1 MTAPEAT
8 GRYSIDAR
16 TRGRGTE
23 PPAEPADFWEDA
35 WAVAVGERG
44 EPAALDA
51 EMLGVE
57 PVTIRVDGQ
66 AWTLR
71 VRAGRVES
79 APGVSEARVVDLD
92 RAAFYDLI
100 QERKSA
106 FGLAIAGRVAG
117 DDRSVHMFCAW
128 DPVLRS
134 VLDGRSLYR
143 PGHVTLRASGGGP
156 LDLDQAFELDHPGDE
171 AAHFLAEAGFL
182 LLKDVFTH
190 DEMAAIDADLAR
202 AVESSSPDDGVSWW
216 ATTEQGV
223 RYPCRI
229 LDFVTKSERLREV
242 LAGPTFRSIGGLLD
256 DGHEPGDPFGEHFSE
271 VTAEGLVKRVDSVDG
286 LVCLPWHKDCERGGH
301 ALYCSGLTIGI
312 CLTPVDEAHGGLDVI
327 AGSHRALID
336 RSQFDAGL
344 DLPTVQLRAARG
356 DVTVHTSCTVHRSTH
371 PRRSERRVVYTGFAL
386 PARPGDRGPAVDQS
400 VLARERADLA
410 GHRPTVPSSTGG
422 GEPPA

>member
-1 MTAPEAT
+1 MTTPEAT
-8 GRYSIDAR
+8 RGYSIDAR
-16 TRGRGTE
+16 SCRRGTDLV
-23 PPAEPADFWEDA
+23 EPADFWEGV
-35 WAVAVGERG
+35 WAVAVAQRG
-44 EPAALDA
+44 QPAASDAQVLGLD
-51 EMLGVE
+51 
-57 PVTIRVDGQ
+57 PVTIRTDGQ
-66 AWTLR
+66 DWSLR
-71 VRAGRVES
+71 VRAGRVEATPG
-79 APGVSEARVVDLD
+79 APEDLLVHLD
-92 RAAFYDLI
+92 PVAFNDLV

-106 FGLAIAGRVAG
+106 FGLAIAGRVTG

-143 PGHVTLRASGGGP
+143 PGDVTLRALGGGR
-156 LDLDQAFELDHPGDE
+156 LDLDQAFELGRPGRE

-182 LLKDVFTH
+182 HLKDVFTD
-190 DEMAAIDADLAR
+190 DEMTAIDADLTV
-202 AVESSSPDDGVSWW
+202 AVESARPDDGVSWW
-216 ATTEQGV
+216 ATTKQGV

-229 LDFVTKSERLREV
+229 LDFVTKSESLRRL
-242 LAGPTFRSIGGLLD
+242 LGGPRFLSIGQLLD

-301 ALYCSGLTIGI
+301 ALFCSGLTIGI

-344 DLPTVQLRAARG
+344 DLPTVTLRAPRG

-371 PRRSERRVVYTGFAL
+371 PRQSERRVIYTGFAL
-386 PARPGDRGPAVDQS
+386 PTRPGDGGSSVDRS
-400 VLARERADLA
+400 VLARERAALS
-410 GHRPTVPSSTGG
+410 GPPMPRPTPAAVQ
-422 GEPPA
+422 PPA